1 MHDLKN
7 LKFMYKLYHNE
18 FPIYFDNYRPFL
30 EKIETPYNFRSAPLP
45 VPQVTHVYAE
55 DRLVYKL
62 VEMKNKLATSY
73 ESILIKLD
81 DITFS
86 QLGFSKYVI
95 NIMLERYSYNRFLN
109 VCRTC
114 GRP

>member
-1 MHDLKN
+1 MNYLYILTIIHHSLKK
-7 LKFMYKLYHNE
+7 LKHHMLAYSL
-18 FPIYFDNYRPFL
+18 RP
-30 EKIETPYNFRSAPLP
+30 APLP

-62 VEMKNKLATSY
+62 VKMKNKLAASY
-73 ESILIKLD
+73 ESILIKLED
-81 DITFS
+81 LTFS
-86 QLGFSKYVI
+86 QLGFSKFVT
-95 NIMLERYSYNRFLN
+95 NIMLESYSYNCYLN

>member
-1 MHDLKN
+1 MHDFKI

-18 FPIYFDNYRPFL
+18 CLYILTIIDHSL
-30 EKIETPYNFRSAPLP
+30 KKLKHHIICVP

-62 VEMKNKLATSY
+62 VEMKNKLAASY

-86 QLGFSKYVI
+86 QLGCSKFVT
-95 NIMLERYSYNRFLN
+95 NIMHERYSYNCFLN